1 MDLRDVVFHRL
12 EVREVDLDLIDA
24 CRSCFEAVGPD
35 GTAGQRI
42 ARSDHA
48 QNSVH
53 DVPSGEVQGELTG
66 QDVDRILLDVAPSYR
81 GRKNAIGRS
90 RGDLKILRHERGRK
104 DELLSVVVKAVRY
117 EIGGETPW
125 YGERDFEETG
135 DGIFVFLL
143 AEASQDGAARFV
155 VFKKYLTQPARYSIN
170 LLVRRLLLFFGG
182 HLPTLQNFKNL
193 PPGFG

>member
-1 MDLRDVVFHRL
+1 M
-12 EVREVDLDLIDA
+12 
-24 CRSCFEAVGPD
+24 
-35 GTAGQRI
+35 
-42 ARSDHA
+42 
-48 QNSVH
+48 
-53 DVPSGEVQGELTG
+53 
-66 QDVDRILLDVAPSYR
+66 
-81 GRKNAIGRS
+81 
-90 RGDLKILRHERGRK
+90 
-104 DELLSVVVKAVRY
+104 VVKAVRY

-155 VFKKYLTQPARYSIN
+155 VFKKYLTQPARYSMN